1 MRQTI
6 SVNLLLSVLGY
17 MLKWKIEFEEADYVE
32 NKTLTCIF
40 GAFVSG
46 LNLNV

>member
-17 MLKWKIEFEEADYVE
+17 MLKWKIEFEEADYF
-32 NKTLTCIF
+32 C
-40 GAFVSG
+40 VS
-46 LNLNV
+46 